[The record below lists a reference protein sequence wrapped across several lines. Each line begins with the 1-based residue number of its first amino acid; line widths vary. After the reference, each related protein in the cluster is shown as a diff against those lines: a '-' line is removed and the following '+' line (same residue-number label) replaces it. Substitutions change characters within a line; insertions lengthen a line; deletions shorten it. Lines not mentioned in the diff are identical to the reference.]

1 MKIKNLTIVAL
12 IVSFFIIV
20 TAIYVNFDLVANVRF
35 YVDQNDELVDRLN
48 EGKLKLETPIQQL
61 KDINEYARTT
71 VSVAI
76 IKDELSDLIEEMQSD
91 SLDLKNNL
99 NIMNEIS
106 IKRHNEGIQAIS
118 AKLLQ
123 LQINLDKI
131 QFFINQNMVL
141 SEMLDSSL
149 ETRKD
154 INQLILDIDKDYSN
168 LNQVILSDLSIV
180 LNVIFI
186 SLLSIVGLLF
196 FGLIR
201 FVNFQIPYIVNG
213 LTMLGDKQYDNQ
225 RLNIPKPFFIEEKN
239 IHKYIETVFEE
250 NRFIEDVKE
259 VLLKVYTL
267 EDAVDHLFSLL
278 KERMG
283 VDRVGLAFVDYS
295 REMIV
300 AEYGVLVDQN
310 IKLGPGFEVPFVR
323 TSLFDLIESKKSVIN
338 NDLENEFIKRPK
350 SSSLYLLSL
359 EGVKSNL
366 ILPLT
371 MGNAVFGFLFLSSR
385 QKNFFDLNHLHLAE
399 KIVYEIKGL
408 LNRTYFTKVIFNKI
422 TTGFSELVD
431 KKDNETGQ
439 HINRMVNYSTLLA
452 QKLVEKNHPDYPIN
466 DKIVLEIERNAAVHD
481 IGKVGIPDSILKKP
495 GKLTDE
501 EWEIMRTHPIIGG
514 DIFKSMRE
522 GLKAFDPELYKVSE
536 EITRFHHEKWNGE
549 GYPNGLKGFEIPL
562 VARIVSV
569 ADVFD
574 AISNKRVYKDAFDF
588 EESFKML
595 EEMKG
600 KNLDP
605 FLVDL
610 FIENSDEVL
619 KIYQKYQ

>member
-295 REMIV
+295 SEMIV

-323 TSLFDLIESKKSVIN
+323 TSLFDLIESKKPVIN

-536 EITRFHHEKWNGE
+536 EITRSHHEKWNGE

>member
-131 QFFINQNMVL
+131 QFVINQNMVL

-225 RLNIPKPFFIEEKN
+225 RLNTPKPFFIEEKN

-323 TSLFDLIESKKSVIN
+323 TSLFDLIESKKPVIN

-536 EITRFHHEKWNGE
+536 EITRSHHEKWNGE

>member
-323 TSLFDLIESKKSVIN
+323 TSLFDLIESKKPVIN

-536 EITRFHHEKWNGE
+536 EITRYHHEKWNGE

-588 EESFKML
+588 EKSFKML

>member
-323 TSLFDLIESKKSVIN
+323 TSLFDLIESKKPVIN

>member
-239 IHKYIETVFEE
+239 IHNYIETVFEE

-323 TSLFDLIESKKSVIN
+323 TSLFDLIESKKPVIN

-536 EITRFHHEKWNGE
+536 EITRSHHEKWNGE

>member
-61 KDINEYARTT
+61 KDINEYARAT

-323 TSLFDLIESKKSVIN
+323 TSLFDLIESKKPVIN

-536 EITRFHHEKWNGE
+536 EITRSHHEKWNGE

>member
-239 IHKYIETVFEE
+239 IHNYIETVFEE
-250 NRFIEDVKE
+250 NQFIEDVKE

-323 TSLFDLIESKKSVIN
+323 TSLFDLIESKKPVIN

-536 EITRFHHEKWNGE
+536 EITRSHHEKWNGE

>member
-323 TSLFDLIESKKSVIN
+323 TSLFDLIESKKPVIN

-422 TTGFSELVD
+422 TSGFSELVD

-536 EITRFHHEKWNGE
+536 EITRYHHEKWNGE

-619 KIYQKYQ
+619 KIYQKY

>member
-35 YVDQNDELVDRLN
+35 YVDHNDELVDRLN

-323 TSLFDLIESKKSVIN
+323 TSLFDLIESKKPVIN

-536 EITRFHHEKWNGE
+536 EITRYHHEKWNGE

>member
-76 IKDELSDLIEEMQSD
+76 IKDKLSDLIEEMQSD

-323 TSLFDLIESKKSVIN
+323 TSLFDLIESKKPVIN

-536 EITRFHHEKWNGE
+536 EITRYHHEKWNGE

>member
-20 TAIYVNFDLVANVRF
+20 TAIYINFDLVANVRF

-323 TSLFDLIESKKSVIN
+323 TSLFDLIESKKPVIN

-536 EITRFHHEKWNGE
+536 EITRYHHEKWNGE

>member
-323 TSLFDLIESKKSVIN
+323 TSLFDLIESKKPVIN

-536 EITRFHHEKWNGE
+536 EITRYHHEKWNGE

>member
-61 KDINEYARTT
+61 KDINEYARAT

-323 TSLFDLIESKKSVIN
+323 TSLFDLIESKKPVIN

-536 EITRFHHEKWNGE
+536 EITRYHHEKWNGE

>member
-225 RLNIPKPFFIEEKN
+225 RLNTPKPFFIEEKN

-323 TSLFDLIESKKSVIN
+323 TSLFDLIESKKPVIN

-536 EITRFHHEKWNGE
+536 EITRYHHEKWNGE